1 MKKYKIKSH
10 SGAKRR
16 FRITP
21 TGKVLRRQIGI
32 SHNRS
37 TKSDEFLNGISE
49 MVPVKGRLAR
59 KIKHLLPY
67 GVR

>member
-21 TGKVLRRQIGI
+21 TGKVMRRQIGI
-32 SHNRS
+32 NHFRRK
-37 TKSDEFLNGISE
+37 KSSEFLHGVSE
-49 MVPVKGRLAR
+49 SVPVKGKLAIR
-59 KIKHLLPY
+59 IKQLLPY
-67 GVR
+67 GVK